1 MFEIHN
7 LLCRRGSRNLRE
19 GLYNES
25 FTIIAQKMSFA
36 IVCLQ
41 FYSMFLWS
49 LEETST
55 DQFNPHIP

>member
-1 MFEIHN
+1 MLEIHN

-41 FYSMFLWS
+41 FYSIILVV
-49 LEETST
+49 T
-55 DQFNPHIP
+55 